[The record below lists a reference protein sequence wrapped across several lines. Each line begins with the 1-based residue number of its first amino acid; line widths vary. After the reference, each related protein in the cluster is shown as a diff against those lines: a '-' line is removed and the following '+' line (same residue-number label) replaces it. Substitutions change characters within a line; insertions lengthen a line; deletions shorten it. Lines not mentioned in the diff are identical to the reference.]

1 MESKGGVKVFSVILT
16 VGLWISIA
24 AAQTQGTVARAIAVA
39 ADQPSVVS
47 PTNVDLHALKAQL
60 DTFQNV
66 LNRTIQQN
74 FEQPFSL
81 LQDAKGIYLPG
92 FGVAFHM
99 EINLH
104 PLRLAMPFDLHPY
117 TPEEIRKAKEDK
129 LDRIRQLKTR
139 LSELL
144 LEHGGELSAMAPEQ
158 NIAIVVHLFNLPS
171 EGRDLPSQLV
181 MTVNRR
187 MLLDY
192 QGRRLTAEQFQ
203 KAGSV
208 LEF

>member
-1 MESKGGVKVFSVILT
+1 MKPKQQMAWFGVMLLAGLWAPASLAQVGSGGVRSVVAVDKPSVI
-16 VGLWISIA
+16 
-24 AAQTQGTVARAIAVA
+24 
-39 ADQPSVVS
+39 S
-47 PTNVDLHALKAQL
+47 PTNVDLRALKRQL
-60 DTFQNV
+60 EAFQNI
-66 LNRTIQQN
+66 LNRSIQQN

-92 FGVAFHM
+92 YGVAFHM

-104 PLRLAMPFDLHPY
+104 PMRLAMPFGIQPY
-117 TPEEIRKAKEDK
+117 TPEELRKAREDK
-129 LDRIRQLKTR
+129 LVRIRQLRSR

-144 LEHGGELSAMAPEQ
+144 LQHGGDLSAMAPEQ
-158 NIAIVVHLFNLPS
+158 NISVVVHLFNLPS

-181 MTVNRR
+181 MTVNRT

-192 QGRRLTAEQFQ
+192 QSRRLTAEQFQ
-203 KAGSV
+203 NTSSV